1 MNRNY
6 IFLKMDKLII
16 LILLVC
22 LSAGQLLIN
31 SPSRDNPQAEFVL
44 DANLT
49 TEQWLSQMRE
59 ILTPAKLSTLG
70 DMVNLSG
77 KGPNQLGM
85 YESCNDKQDFEY
97 AVIWVKIADFELSLL
112 RIGVCGPK
120 SWNSKDNYSAIADS
134 LKDFIAQTTKMDKLY
149 GDVEFPNQN
158 MSQPYEAG
166 FWIVLS
172 IFLVIVLFCI
182 FGVIVGYTSIGDNR
196 DVEVNDDTKI
206 EDRKTKLALLFY
218 SFNPIV
224 NFQKLCTVRD
234 DGDQRLAVLNGIR
247 VLSIWWVIVGHTF
260 SFVQFFPISNFMTFK
275 NFINDSLFALI
286 PGGLYA
292 VDAFFF
298 LSGFLSFYT
307 LTTRMYPR
315 KGKENFLLLYF
326 HRYYN

>member
-1 MNRNY
+1 MQ
-6 IFLKMDKLII
+6 
-16 LILLVC
+16 
-22 LSAGQLLIN
+22 S
-31 SPSRDNPQAEFVL
+31 S
-44 DANLT
+44 
-49 TEQWLSQMRE
+49 
-59 ILTPAKLSTLG
+59 
-70 DMVNLSG
+70 
-77 KGPNQLGM
+77 
-85 YESCNDKQDFEY
+85 
-97 AVIWVKIADFELSLL
+97 ELSLL
-112 RIGVCGPK
+112 RIRVCGPK

-196 DVEVNDDTKI
+196 DVEVNEDTKI

-218 SFNPIV
+218 SFNPIM

-247 VLSIWWVIVGHTF
+247 VLSIWWVIIGHTF

-315 KGKENFLLLYF
+315 KGKESFLLLYF
-326 HRYYN
+326 HR